1 MFVIVHDMYSALQ
14 LPLMNSLQ
22 EENTGLHWA
31 SYAGSVDIA
40 ELLLN
45 AGCEME
51 AVNEHGD
58 RPL

>member
-1 MFVIVHDMYSALQ
+1 MYSALQ

>member
-1 MFVIVHDMYSALQ
+1 MRSNFFEQRSNISQNLF
-14 LPLMNSLQ
+14 Q

-45 AGCEME
+45 AGCEIE
-51 AVNEHGD
+51 AVNERGD

>member
-1 MFVIVHDMYSALQ
+1 MTCTLIYNYGHIIANF
-14 LPLMNSLQ
+14 LQ

-45 AGCEME
+45 AGCELE

>member
-1 MFVIVHDMYSALQ
+1 MSHSFDGVGW
-14 LPLMNSLQ
+14 Q
-22 EENTGLHWA
+22 EENTGLHSA

-45 AGCEME
+45 AGCDLE
-51 AVNEHGD
+51 AVNVRGD